1 MEEKLKSRF
10 LCLYCMVMADGIV
23 EAKELETLYR
33 IGKENYKL
41 SEEEINEAI
50 VSSGTSFVAPTN
62 IEEKI
67 SILYEMS
74 EIAWADG
81 NIDDSERNLLQKYA
95 IRMGFKEENS
105 KEIATFMLEQVKAG
119 TSLDAILSELKN

>member
-1 MEEKLKSRF
+1 
-10 LCLYCMVMADGIV
+10 MVMADGIV

-33 IGKENYKL
+33 IGKENYEL
-41 SEEEINEAI
+41 SEEEVNEAI
-50 VSSGTSFVAPTN
+50 VSSGTSFVVPTN

-81 NIDDSERNLLQKYA
+81 DIDDSERNLLQKYA

-105 KEIATFMLEQVKAG
+105 KEIATFMLEQVKVG
-119 TSLDAILSELKN
+119 TSLDTILSELKN